1 MKKLMLILLKEE
13 QGMTLIETLI
23 GMGIISVMAVVF
35 LMSMSTTSKAIMISQ
50 ERVTAENL
58 AKSQMEYIRSQTYDA
73 ENSPPQYLKLPT
85 EDIPA
90 NYDVTVSAER
100 LDPEADGTGDDD
112 GLQQLTVVV
121 TKTGSELYRLEGYRM
136 NR

>member
-1 MKKLMLILLKEE
+1 MKKLTLIVLKGER
-13 QGMTLIETLI
+13 GMTLVETLI
-23 GMGIISVMAVVF
+23 GLGIISMVAVVF
-35 LMSMSTTSKAIMISQ
+35 LMSMSTTSKAVMISQ

-73 ENSPPQYLKLPT
+73 ENSPPQYLELPV

-90 NYDVTVSAER
+90 NYDVAISAER
-100 LDPEADGTGDDD
+100 LDPQEDGTGDDD
-112 GLQQLTVVV
+112 GLQKLTVVV
-121 TKTGSELYRLEGYRM
+121 TKSGSELFRLEGYRM